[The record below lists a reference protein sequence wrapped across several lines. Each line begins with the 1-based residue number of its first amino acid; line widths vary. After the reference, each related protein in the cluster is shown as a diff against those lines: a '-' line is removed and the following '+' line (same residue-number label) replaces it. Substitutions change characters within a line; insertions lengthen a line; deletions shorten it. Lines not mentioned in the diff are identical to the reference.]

1 MWTGSR
7 RFLALSRI
15 QAQPIALEAT
25 YAVSVGTA
33 RNAYAAK
40 SQPECRL
47 VIAVIGP
54 KFASVR

>member
-1 MWTGSR
+1 MKTGSR

-15 QAQPIALEAT
+15 QTQPIATEAT
-25 YAVSVGTA
+25 RAVSLGTA

-40 SQPECRL
+40 SQPGCRL
-47 VIAVIGP
+47 VIAVTGP